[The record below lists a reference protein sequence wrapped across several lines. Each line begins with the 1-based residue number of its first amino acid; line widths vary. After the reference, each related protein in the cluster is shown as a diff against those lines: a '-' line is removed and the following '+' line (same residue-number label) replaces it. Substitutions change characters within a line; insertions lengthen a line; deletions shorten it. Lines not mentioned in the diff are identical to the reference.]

1 MGTSKK
7 KEEKRKKKV
16 ILWVF
21 EIESRFLGSFSSIL
35 GIEVQRTVVAPD
47 QKTFDNVQKAL
58 KLSRKEGREEREEI
72 KEREEREEG
81 GEREERE
88 ESAVT
93 TSDGSF
99 ASRVVFSS
107 VASAIFNRSFQ
118 ARVIHPPPAKSR
130 PRKSSFHFKI
140 WNNKQQQQQ
149 QQQSLTYKTGEG
161 RM

>member
-21 EIESRFLGSFSSIL
+21 EIESRFLGTFSSIL

-58 KLSRKEGREEREEI
+58 NLSRKEGREERGEI
-72 KEREEREEG
+72 EEREK
-81 GEREERE
+81 
-88 ESAVT
+88 SAVT
-93 TSDGSF
+93 TADGSF

-107 VASAIFNRSFQ
+107 VASAIFN
-118 ARVIHPPPAKSR
+118 
-130 PRKSSFHFKI
+130 
-140 WNNKQQQQQ
+140 
-149 QQQSLTYKTGEG
+149 
-161 RM
+161 